1 MRPGQRL
8 ERLNTFQAY
17 VGIGIVVDGGEIV
30 VLLFLVAKLD
40 DVTVEVEL
48 GRVALQNVPAIA
60 GMLDSLEAAC

>member
-1 MRPGQRL
+1 M
-8 ERLNTFQAY
+8 NTFQAY